1 MHTVAL
7 RREVMGPLGTEL
19 IRWAEYYIAPVRAY
33 AAVSSA
39 NILQLVLP
47 SDGKY
52 QGMSGAMMMCFMPRD
67 IQLNKFNKSDIY

>member
-1 MHTVAL
+1 MQTDADADLRGIRMHTVAL

-47 SDGKY
+47 SDGQY
-52 QGMSGAMMMCFMPRD
+52 QGD
-67 IQLNKFNKSDIY
+67 VKSNDDVFCAK